1 MGFQLT
7 LGLKLNAKKTLENFL
22 GAQNQGLVDYLIDKI
37 DARKS
42 AFAFISGEKFSGKSH
57 LLQASC
63 HRLVYQGLQAGYLD
77 LNHVDDLNILNGLDQ
92 LSLICFDNWSL
103 DTVTSENRK
112 KINLFIEKALTQK
125 HMVILG
131 SDQKPAV
138 ENFDS
143 LDLPELFSIS
153 KLSLNEMPNALSMK
167 LEERGLCLPESIQK
181 LILKQSG
188 QCVKSMIDILDLLEN
203 SQDSEKKKISPAHL
217 KRLLALAF

>member
-22 GAQNQGLVDYLIDKI
+22 GKDNQPLVHYLIDKI
-37 DARKS
+37 DARES
-42 AFAFISGEKFSGKSH
+42 AFTFIHGEKFLGKSH

-92 LSLICFDNWSL
+92 LSLICFDNWSIS
-103 DTVTSENRK
+103 TVTPENQK
-112 KINLFIEKALTQK
+112 KINTFIEKALVQK

-131 SDQKPAV
+131 SNQKPEI
-138 ENFDS
+138 ENFDT
-143 LDLPELFSIS
+143 LTLPEVFHINQP
-153 KLSLNEMPNALSMK
+153 KVEEMPDALGMK

-188 QCVKSMIDILDLLEN
+188 QCIKSMLDILDILES
-203 SQDSEKKKISPAHL
+203 SQDSEKKKISPTHL
-217 KRLLALAF
+217 KRLLALAV